1 MKTTSPSSRIN
12 DKEAVRA
19 KAVDGSA
26 GRLNRSEG
34 VRGCRQPRDEARQK
48 GDQAA

>member
-12 DKEAVRA
+12 DKEAVSA

-34 VRGCRQPRDEARQK
+34 CRQARDEARQK